1 MSLVF
6 GGRRKKE
13 PMRGGGVFELS
24 PFLLAILAKA
34 AWIDFVHDFNDGTR
48 ARISTGMLNNDPFGP
63 VIGTNKIS
71 GIQNLIDVGG
81 GTTAFHVFR
90 NLLSNL
96 QFGTVRPFAEF
107 LAGAGATGILHETD
121 ILDVVGVPYTEVI
134 SSLPNTI
141 APELALTLPI
151 TRVARPIGPN
161 DPSAPPPPTYAIT
174 SYPTKVNGRYLHT
187 AESFYMV
194 TGQTYQI
201 FVLMFDAAGCKLNI
215 GDKWLT
221 VGKPGK
227 PGDVSLEYFNIHTNP
242 ALVYHFVILNSKEN
256 ISDPATKPTSRNVTE
271 ALGVEPG
278 QANICIY
285 FLEEAEPGHTSV
297 YPLVQAGKQDANGAA
312 FSAFTISTRRTGNEN
327 APKVQATA
335 TTGAGVFNI
344 DDVGADSEVTAA
356 TQRAVTMKL
365 NNRPNEEILLSFIM
379 KRFGDWCQALCLLD
393 KTRKYKVV
401 QVNTG
406 GGVVPILPEGGV
418 TTLEA
423 LESMNA
429 IVFLLT
435 LDRVLLAFALLLG
448 LNVVFTS
455 KSGSGGVGWL
465 TFFKNTSSARVDDAQ
480 ELYNGLESIGSTLQS
495 QRDWLAGELQA
506 YETYKAY
513 VSTNVGNFP
522 GYPNIFVR
530 LRSMLSMLSFLP
542 KLSVI
547 ERYITEFPSMDTLNR
562 AIQDARNPVDNS
574 INRTPELVGL
584 LGTVRSS
591 RDAAKSIGVAIADYT
606 AKKTSL
612 DQLFGADNGAWREKT
627 GFAREWNAI
636 VSFTFALKRG
646 VMVLPTNQSF
656 VTFRELL
663 QGIKED
669 AAVVGVDVPTIEGVD
684 AAYTAYASAVVPPIP
699 DQLELRAGRNVGAA
713 GTPKKPLSLLFEIFD
728 ATLVRGGSKHR
739 GGASFE
745 DLFES
750 PLTDMVYV
758 NPIAGPQFVPLG
770 FVIPRQYETDSPQIA
785 ALSADATAQA
795 TTLLS
800 GQPGSTPDMI
810 PPLAAELFA
819 TLYRQ
824 GVYGGFVS
832 DGHGR
837 IASVIDPYLFFHDDD
852 LYTYLLDTRAPNPEP
867 MTPLLPLA
875 HFVYV
880 GLRYMLYLTDTLYQD
895 IARLES
901 VDIEN
906 AYEFTE
912 YNRIASVC
920 NALNTIS
927 VPVTVLET
935 DSITYVSFA
944 KALRDLVVDP
954 IIPDDTDVDT
964 QLDTLVAAILGAPVF
979 AAQELAAFNQENGEN
994 IERSQ
999 EMNEANFFAFMRRRQ
1014 FMGTFL
1020 NGLKQKLTGVRNII
1034 FQCHYASG
1042 VYRLAY
1048 PQEPVDAAA
1057 PAPGQIYPA
1066 GLPENQY
1073 RNGGRKTHRRRL
1085 PKLI

>member
-6 GGRRKKE
+6 AGRRKQ

-24 PFLLAILAKA
+24 PFLLAVLAKA

-63 VIGTNKIS
+63 VIGTNKIA
-71 GIQNLIDVGG
+71 GIQRLIDGGG

-96 QFGTVRPFAEF
+96 QFGTVRPFAGF
-107 LAGAGATGILHETD
+107 LAGVGATGILHETD
-121 ILDVVGVPYTEVI
+121 ILDDVKVPYAEVI

-141 APELALTLPI
+141 APPIAPALAPALPI
-151 TRVARPIGPN
+151 TRVARPIGPI

-187 AESFYMV
+187 AESFFMV

-215 GDKWLT
+215 GDKWLS
-221 VGKPGK
+221 VGKAGK
-227 PGDVSLEYFNIHTNP
+227 PGDVSIEYFNVHTNP
-242 ALVYHFVILNSKEN
+242 AVVYHFVILNSKEN

-356 TQRAVTMKL
+356 TQRAVTMAL
-365 NNRPNEEILLSFIM
+365 NKRPNEEILLSFIM

-406 GGVVPILPEGGV
+406 GGVPILREGDV

-423 LESMNA
+423 LETMNA

-465 TFFKNTSSARVDDAQ
+465 TFFKNNSNANVDDAQ
-480 ELYNGLESIGSTLQS
+480 ELYDGLERIRSDLES
-495 QRDWLAGELQA
+495 QRDVLTSELRA
-506 YETYKAY
+506 YNDYRDI
-513 VSTNVGNFP
+513 VSANVGNFP
-522 GYPNIFVR
+522 GYPNIFVK

-542 KLSVI
+542 KISVI
-547 ERYITEFPSMDTLNR
+547 ERYIAELPLKTALDT
-562 AIQDARNPVDNS
+562 AIQNARNPDGS
-574 INRTPELVGL
+574 LNRTPELIGL

-612 DQLFGADNGAWREKT
+612 DQLFSAADKREWREKT

-636 VSFTFALKRG
+636 VSFTFALRKG

-656 VTFRELL
+656 VAFRELL

-669 AAVVGVDVPTIEGVD
+669 AAVVGVELPTIEGVD
-684 AAYTAYASAVVPPIP
+684 AAYTAYASAAVPPIP

-713 GTPKKPLSLLFEIFD
+713 GTPKKPLSLLFEPF
-728 ATLVRGGSKHR
+728 VSSGMSGGSKQR
-739 GGASFE
+739 GGARFE

-758 NPIAGPQFVPLG
+758 TPATAPQFGLPIVA
-770 FVIPRQYETDSPQIA
+770 FPRQYDTDSPLVIS
-785 ALSADATAQA
+785 LLDDAKQQA
-795 TTLLS
+795 RTVLTGEGAPFTEDMVASLANEVFS
-800 GQPGSTPDMI
+800 G
-810 PPLAAELFA
+810 
-819 TLYRQ
+819 LYRQ
-824 GVYGGFVS
+824 GAYGGVIT

-837 IASVIDPYLFFHDDD
+837 SASVIDPYVFFHDDD
-852 LYTYLLDTRAPNPEP
+852 LYTYLIDRPILRS
-867 MTPLLPLA
+867 PLQLA
-875 HFVYV
+875 QFVYV
-880 GLRYMLYLTDTLYQD
+880 GLRYILYMTDTLSQD
-895 IARLES
+895 LLKLEAA
-901 VDIEN
+901 DIEN
-906 AYEFTE
+906 AYEFNV
-912 YNRIASVC
+912 YNHIASTC
-920 NALNTIS
+920 AALETISIPPAPIALNETYDTFVRTI
-927 VPVTVLET
+927 
-935 DSITYVSFA
+935 D
-944 KALRDLVVDP
+944 ALVRTP
-954 IIPDDTDVDT
+954 IIAVDADVDT
-964 QLDTLVAAILGAPVF
+964 KLDTLVGSILATQKLVAP
-979 AAQELAAFNQENGEN
+979 ELAAFNQENGEN

-999 EMNEANFFAFMRRRQ
+999 EMNEANFFAYMRRRQ
-1014 FMGTFL
+1014 FMGAFL
-1020 NGLKQKLTGVRNII
+1020 NSLKNKIAAIRMSV
-1034 FQCHYASG
+1034 FQAHYALG
-1042 VYRLAY
+1042 VYQLAY
-1048 PQEPVDAAA
+1048 PSPPLQ
-1057 PAPGQIYPA
+1057 A
-1066 GLPENQY
+1066 GVPP
-1073 RNGGRKTHRRRL
+1073 RGGRKTHRRRL